1 MSIKFENV
9 SFTYQLN
16 SPFACAAIKNINLEI
31 NDNEFVSII
40 GHTGSGKST
49 LAQLMNSLLRPD
61 EGIIIVGDF
70 VVDSKQKKT
79 KGLKDLK
86 KYAGMVFQFPEY
98 QLFEETVLKDVAF
111 GPKNFGDSDEV
122 ANEKAKKALKLVGID
137 SFLYEKSPFELS
149 GGQKR
154 RVAMAG
160 IIALEPKILILDEP
174 TAGLD
179 PKGEEEILEL
189 FNNIHKQGTTI
200 IMISHNMDNVL
211 KYSTRAIV
219 MNNGEIT
226 FDGKPIELFKQDDLI
241 TKFNIDAPKVVSFA
255 KDLIKGGFN
264 IDLNNIKDIDSLIDE
279 IERGYHE

>member
-16 SPFACAAIKNINLEI
+16 SPFACAAVKNINLEI

-61 EGIIIVGDF
+61 EGVIIVGDF

-111 GPKNFGDSDEV
+111 GPKNFGDSDQV
-122 ANEKAKKALKLVGID
+122 ANEKAKKALELVGID
-137 SFLYEKSPFELS
+137 SSLYEKSPFELS

-179 PKGEEEILEL
+179 PKGEKEVMEL
-189 FNNIHKQGTTI
+189 FKKIHQNGTTI

-211 KYSTRAIV
+211 EYSSRAIV
-219 MNNGEIT
+219 MSNGNIV
-226 FDGKPIELFKQDDLI
+226 FDGKPVELFKLDNL
-241 TKFNIDAPKVVSFA
+241 TETYNIASPKVFA
-255 KDLIKGGFN
+255 FAQDLIKAGYKLNLEN
-264 IDLNNIKDIDSLIDE
+264 IHNISTLVNE
-279 IERGYHE
+279 IRRGYHE

>member
-16 SPFACAAIKNINLEI
+16 SPFACAAVKNINLEI

-122 ANEKAKKALKLVGID
+122 ANEKAKKALELVGID
-137 SFLYEKSPFELS
+137 SSLYEKSPFELS

-179 PKGEEEILEL
+179 PKGEKEVMEL
-189 FNNIHKQGTTI
+189 FKKIHQNGTTI

-211 KYSTRAIV
+211 EYSSRAIV
-219 MNNGEIT
+219 MSNGNIV
-226 FDGKPIELFKQDDLI
+226 FDGKPVELFKLDNL
-241 TKFNIDAPKVVSFA
+241 TETYNIASPKVFA
-255 KDLIKGGFN
+255 FAQDLIKAGYKLNLEN
-264 IDLNNIKDIDSLIDE
+264 IRNISTLVNE
-279 IERGYHE
+279 IRRGYHE

>member
-16 SPFACAAIKNINLEI
+16 SPFACAAVKNINLEI

-61 EGIIIVGDF
+61 EGVIIVGDF

-98 QLFEETVLKDVAF
+98 QLFEETVLKDVSF

-122 ANEKAKKALKLVGID
+122 ANEKAKKALELVGID
-137 SFLYEKSPFELS
+137 SSLYEKSPFELS
-149 GGQKR
+149 GGQ
-154 RVAMAG
+154 
-160 IIALEPKILILDEP
+160 
-174 TAGLD
+174 
-179 PKGEEEILEL
+179 
-189 FNNIHKQGTTI
+189 
-200 IMISHNMDNVL
+200 
-211 KYSTRAIV
+211 
-219 MNNGEIT
+219 
-226 FDGKPIELFKQDDLI
+226 
-241 TKFNIDAPKVVSFA
+241 
-255 KDLIKGGFN
+255 
-264 IDLNNIKDIDSLIDE
+264 
-279 IERGYHE
+279 

>member
-16 SPFACAAIKNINLEI
+16 SPFACAAIKNINLKIE
-31 NDNEFVSII
+31 DNEFVSII

-61 EGIIIVGDF
+61 DGIIVVGDF
-70 VVDSKQKKT
+70 IVDSKQKKT
-79 KGLKDLK
+79 KGLKNLK

-111 GPKNFGDSDEV
+111 GPKNFGDDEQT
-122 ANEKAKKALKLVGID
+122 ADKKAKEALELVGID
-137 SFLYEKSPFELS
+137 SSLYEKSPFELS

-160 IIALEPKILILDEP
+160 ILALEPKILILDEP

-179 PKGEEEILEL
+179 PQGEKEVMEL
-189 FNNIHKQGTTI
+189 FKKIHQSGTTI

-211 KYSTRAIV
+211 EYSNRAIV
-219 MNNGEIT
+219 LSKGEIV
-226 FDGKPIELFKQDDLI
+226 FDGKPVELFKLDNL
-241 TKFNIDAPKVVSFA
+241 TETYNIASPKVFTFA
-255 KDLIKGGFN
+255 KDLINRGFTLN
-264 IDLNNIKDIDSLIDE
+264 INNVKNISTLVDE
-279 IERGYHE
+279 IRRGRYE

>member
-16 SPFACAAIKNINLEI
+16 SPFACAAVKNINLEI

-61 EGIIIVGDF
+61 EGVITVGDF

-122 ANEKAKKALKLVGID
+122 ANEKAKKALELVGID
-137 SFLYEKSPFELS
+137 SSLYEKSPFELS

-179 PKGEEEILEL
+179 PKGEKEVMEL
-189 FNNIHKQGTTI
+189 FKKIHQNGTTI

-211 KYSTRAIV
+211 EYSSRAVVMSNGNIV
-219 MNNGEIT
+219 
-226 FDGKPIELFKQDDLI
+226 FDGKPVELFKLDNL
-241 TKFNIDAPKVVSFA
+241 TETYNIASPKVFA
-255 KDLIKGGFN
+255 FAQDLIKAGYKLNLEN
-264 IDLNNIKDIDSLIDE
+264 IHNISTLVNE
-279 IERGYHE
+279 IRRGYHE

>member
-179 PKGEEEILEL
+179 PKGEKEVMDL
-189 FNNIHKQGTTI
+189 FKKIHQQGTTI
-200 IMISHNMDNVL
+200 VMISHNMDNVL
-211 KYSTRAIV
+211 EYSSRAIV
-219 MNNGEIT
+219 MSNGNIV
-226 FDGKPIELFKQDDLI
+226 FDGKPVELFKLDNL
-241 TKFNIDAPKVVSFA
+241 TETYNIASPKVFTFA
-255 KDLIKGGFN
+255 QD
-264 IDLNNIKDIDSLIDE
+264 
-279 IERGYHE
+279 

>member
-1 MSIKFENV
+1 MSIKFENT
-9 SFTYQLN
+9 SFTYQAG
-16 SPFACAAIKNINLEI
+16 SPFSCVAVKNVNLQIE
-31 NDNEFVSII
+31 DNEFVSII

-49 LAQLMNSLLRPD
+49 LAQLINSLLRPTD
-61 EGIIIVGDF
+61 GRIVVGDF
-70 VVDSKQKKT
+70 VVDSKDKQT
-79 KGLKDLK
+79 KGLKNLK

-98 QLFEETVLKDVAF
+98 QLFEETVIKDVAF
-111 GPKNFGDSDEV
+111 GPKNFNDDEETSL
-122 ANEKAKKALKLVGID
+122 NKAKQALKLVGINEELFD
-137 SFLYEKSPFELS
+137 KSPFELS

-241 TKFNIDAPKVVSFA
+241 TKYNIDAPKVVSFA

>member
-31 NDNEFVSII
+31 KDNEFVSII

-61 EGIIIVGDF
+61 DGIIIVGDF

-122 ANEKAKKALKLVGID
+122 AKEKAIKALELVGID
-137 SFLYEKSPFELS
+137 SSLFEKSPFELS

-179 PKGEEEILEL
+179 PQGEKEVMEL
-189 FNNIHKQGTTI
+189 FKKIHQSGTTI

-211 KYSTRAIV
+211 EYSSRAIV
-219 MNNGEIT
+219 MSNGNII
-226 FDGKPIELFKQDDLI
+226 FDGKPVELFKLDNL
-241 TKFNIDAPKVVSFA
+241 TETYNIASPKVFTFA
-255 KDLIKGGFN
+255 EQLIKSGYKLNLEN
-264 IDLNNIKDIDSLIDE
+264 IHNISSLVDE
-279 IERGYHE
+279 IRRGKYE

>member
-179 PKGEEEILEL
+179 PKGEKEVMDL
-189 FNNIHKQGTTI
+189 FKKIHQQGTTI
-200 IMISHNMDNVL
+200 VMISHNMDNVL
-211 KYSTRAIV
+211 EYSSRAIV
-219 MNNGEIT
+219 MSNGNIV
-226 FDGKPIELFKQDDLI
+226 FDGKPVELFKLDNL
-241 TKFNIDAPKVVSFA
+241 TETYNIASPKVFTFA
-255 KDLIKGGFN
+255 QDLIKAGYKLDLDNVHN
-264 IDLNNIKDIDSLIDE
+264 ISTLVSE
-279 IERGYHE
+279 IRRGYHE

>member
-179 PKGEEEILEL
+179 PQGEKEVMEL
-189 FNNIHKQGTTI
+189 FKKIHQSGTTI

-211 KYSTRAIV
+211 EYSNRAIV
-219 MNNGEIT
+219 MSKGEIV
-226 FDGKPIELFKQDDLI
+226 FDGKPVELFKLDNL
-241 TKFNIDAPKVVSFA
+241 TETYNIASPKVFTFA
-255 KDLIKGGFN
+255 KDLINRGFTLN
-264 IDLNNIKDIDSLIDE
+264 INNVKNISTLVDE
-279 IERGYHE
+279 IRRGRYE